1 MALLVIGIGLVAL
14 GRYINREKRIPEDA
28 LTVFGSVSEIRT
40 RKSRI
45 HRHKVLHAPVIAYD
59 HPVTG
64 RREVFEPTTFYGRS
78 PEIGDTIEVSFSPS
92 TGRTYRAPEYRWEN
106 VFLPGFGV
114 VMILLQI
121 ADWVF

>member
-1 MALLVIGIGLVAL
+1 MALIIGIGLIVFGWYL
-14 GRYINREKRIPEDA
+14 NRQKRIPEDA
-28 LTVFGSVSEIRT
+28 LTVFGSVTEVRT
-40 RKSRI
+40 KKSRI
-45 HRHKVLHAPVIAYD
+45 HRNAVYYGPVIAYD

-64 RREVFEPTTFYGRS
+64 RRALFEPTTFYGRR

-92 TGRTYRAPEYRWEN
+92 TGRIYRAPEYRWEHL
-106 VFLPGFGV
+106 VLPGFGV